1 MMMRNRMSEQLVR
14 MFLVIVVGAGLMT
27 AGCGPS
33 WNSTTGATDAAPVD
47 GPAFTEVTAQAG
59 VAHRHHKPIFEAK
72 VKNIEPWLASVGAAA
87 AAADYDN
94 DGDMDL
100 YVTNSRKGF
109 PNALYRNN
117 GNGTFTDI
125 AEEAG
130 VADLNDKDGLSMDAV
145 WGDYDN
151 DGDAD
156 LYLVKW
162 GRNLLFRNTGHGTF
176 TDVTDHAG
184 VGDWGNGNAA
194 IFFDYNGDGWL
205 DIYVGNYFRK
215 VDLWHLPTTR
225 IMHSNFETARD
236 GGANVLYRNT
246 GHGTF
251 TDVSEQ
257 AGVAD
262 TGWTLDVGAADYDND
277 GDQDVHVANDFGPDK
292 LFRNEGNGR
301 FTDVSVTAIGEDTR
315 KGMNSEFG
323 DFNNDGWLD
332 IYVTNIM
339 TKEYLKE
346 GNMLFR
352 NNGDGTF
359 ADIAPEAG
367 VADGGWAWAAKFFDY
382 DNDGDLDIYCANG
395 FISQSM
401 TEDYWYDLATGV
413 TEPNFDPTDARQWPT
428 IGNKSLSG
436 YEANRFFR
444 NEGHESFV
452 EMAEKVGLLHR
463 GDGRGIVV
471 FDYDNDGDLDVYVAN
486 QNQPAVL
493 FRNEVGN
500 KQHWVAFQLV
510 GQGDAIGARVKVT
523 AGDLTQI
530 REVDGGN
537 GFSSQSDRRLYF
549 GLGRRSTVD
558 QVEIRWPDGQRQ
570 TLRDV
575 KINQLHTL
583 TEPNN

>member
-1 MMMRNRMSEQLVR
+1 MRNRMSEQLVR
-14 MFLVIVVGAGLMT
+14 MFFVIVVGTGLMT
-27 AGCGPS
+27 AGCGPD

-47 GPAFTEVTAQAG
+47 GPAFTEVTGQAG
-59 VAHRHHKPIFEAK
+59 VAHLHHKPIFEAK

-117 GNGTFTDI
+117 GDGTFTDV
-125 AEEAG
+125 AQEAG
-130 VADLNDKDGLSMDAV
+130 VANVNDKDGLSMDAV

-151 DGDAD
+151 DGDDD
-156 LYLVKW
+156 LYIVKW
-162 GRNLLFRNTGHGTF
+162 GRNLLFRNEGHGTF
-176 TDVTDHAG
+176 TDVTEQAG

-236 GGANVLYRNT
+236 GGANVLYRNN
-246 GHGTF
+246 GDGTF

-262 TGWTLDVGAADYDND
+262 TGWALDVGAADYDND
-277 GDQDVHVANDFGPDK
+277 GDLDLHVANDFGPDK
-292 LFRNEGNGR
+292 LFRNEGHGR
-301 FTDVSVTAIGEDTR
+301 FTDVSVNALGEDTR

-332 IYVTNIM
+332 LYVSNIM

-346 GNMLFR
+346 GNLLFR
-352 NNGDGTF
+352 NNGDGSF

-382 DNDGDLDIYCANG
+382 DNDGDLDLYCANG
-395 FISQSM
+395 FISQSR

-413 TEPNFDPTDARQWPT
+413 TEPNFDPTDAQQWPT

-463 GDGRGIVV
+463 GDGRGLVI

-486 QNQPAVL
+486 QNQQAVL
-493 FRNEVGN
+493 FRNDVGN
-500 KQHWVAFQLV
+500 KNNWVAFQLV
-510 GQGDAIGARVKVT
+510 GQGDAIGARVKLT

-549 GLGRRSTVD
+549 GLGRRAKVD
-558 QVEIRWPDGQRQ
+558 QVEIRWANGKKQ

-575 KINQLHTL
+575 MINQRHTL
-583 TEPNN
+583 TEPTD